1 MVTINS
7 LCVLLSQFGN
17 SLLFHVC
24 SNCCFLTCIQI
35 SQQAGK
41 VVWFSHLLKN
51 FPQFVVI
58 HTVKGFGAVNK
69 AEVDFFFFFK
79 LYMLDFFFNLLLFWC
94 FHFTIHS
101 KFVGL
106 IKVSPGK
113 EITDISK
120 NSSNKDKNLWGTF
133 QKLSKWK
140 TLMTELQI
148 TLCQMGSSN
157 LLPTKELN
165 CQVPPH

>member
-1 MVTINS
+1 MLPDLHTDFSRGRWSQMVWY
-7 LCVLLSQFGN
+7 F
-17 SLLFHVC
+17 
-24 SNCCFLTCIQI
+24 
-35 SQQAGK
+35 
-41 VVWFSHLLKN
+41 HLLKN
-51 FPQFVVI
+51 VPQFVVI
-58 HTVKGFGAVNK
+58 HRVKGFGAVNK
-69 AEVDFFFFFK
+69 AEVDFF
-79 LYMLDFFFNLLLFWC
+79 LTLLLFWC

-120 NSSNKDKNLWGTF
+120 SSSNKDKTLWGTF

-148 TLCQMGSSN
+148 TLCHMGSSN

-165 CQVPPH
+165 CQLPPH

>member
-1 MVTINS
+1 MYSFPNLEPVYCS
-7 LCVLLSQFGN
+7 MSG
-17 SLLFHVC
+17 

-41 VVWFSHLLKN
+41 VVRYSHLLKN

-58 HTVKGFGAVNK
+58 HTVKGFVIVNK
-69 AEVDFFFFFK
+69 SETDFFGT
-79 LYMLDFFFNLLLFWC
+79 LLLFQY

-106 IKVSPGK
+106 IKVSPD
-113 EITDISK
+113 EEVTDISK
-120 NSSNKDKNLWGTF
+120 NSFNKDKTWWGTF
-133 QKLSKWK
+133 QKLGKWK

-165 CQVPPH
+165 CQLPPH